1 MSKPNTDVCSVELAG
16 SLDNRFRRLFQN
28 PHKILSPYLQKGQTA
43 MDVGC
48 GPGFFT
54 LDMANIVGETGKVI
68 AADLQDGMLKIIK
81 DKVKG
86 TELEKRISFHKCE
99 QDKIG
104 LNQKVDFILMFYMV
118 HEVPNKQ
125 NLFSEAAE
133 LLNPNG
139 KVLLVEPPIHVSKAA
154 FEETL
159 QIAQNCG
166 LKIIARPKMF
176 PDKVAVL
183 SII

>member
-1 MSKPNTDVCSVELAG
+1 MSRANTDICSVEHAG
-16 SLDNRFRRLFQN
+16 GLDNRFRRLFQN
-28 PHKILSPYLQKGQTA
+28 PQKILSPYLKEGETA
-43 MDVGC
+43 LDVGC

-54 LDMANIVGETGKVI
+54 LDMGKIVGETGRVI
-68 AADLQDGMLKIIK
+68 GADLQEGMLNIVRGKI
-81 DKVKG
+81 KG
-86 TELEKRISFHKCE
+86 TELENRIVLHKCG

-104 LNQKVDFILMFYMV
+104 LTEKVDFVLMFYMV
-118 HEVPNKQ
+118 HEVPNK
-125 NLFSEAAE
+125 NSLFTEIAK

-166 LKIIARPKMF
+166 LKVISRPKMF

-183 SII
+183 SAE

>member
-1 MSKPNTDVCSVELAG
+1 MSKQNTDICSVEHAG
-16 SLDNRFRRLFQN
+16 GLDNRFRRLFQN
-28 PHKILSPYLQKGQTA
+28 PQKILSPYLKKGETA
-43 MDVGC
+43 LDVGC

-54 LDMANIVGETGKVI
+54 LDMGKLVGETGRVI
-68 AADLQDGMLKIIK
+68 GADLQEGMLNIVSAKI
-81 DKVKG
+81 KG
-86 TELEKRISFHKCE
+86 TVLENRIVLHKCG

-104 LNQKVDFILMFYMV
+104 ITEKVDFVLMFYMV
-118 HEVPNKQ
+118 HEVPNK
-125 NLFSEAAE
+125 NSLFSEIAR

-159 QIAQNCG
+159 QIARNCG
-166 LKIIARPKMF
+166 LKVISRPKMF

-183 SII
+183 SI

>member
-1 MSKPNTDVCSVELAG
+1 MSKPNTDICSVELAG
-16 SLDNRFRRLFQN
+16 GLDNRFRRLFQN
-28 PHKILSPYLQKGQTA
+28 PQKILSPYLKEGQTA
-43 MDVGC
+43 LDVGC

-54 LDMANIVGETGKVI
+54 LDMTKLVGETGRVI
-68 AADLQDGMLKIIK
+68 GADLQEGMLKIISEK
-81 DKVKG
+81 IKG
-86 TELEKRISFHKCE
+86 TVLENRIALHKCG

-104 LNQKVDFILMFYMV
+104 LTEKVDFVLMFYMA
-118 HEVPNKQ
+118 HEVPNK
-125 NLFSEAAE
+125 NSLFREIAK

-139 KVLLVEPPIHVSKAA
+139 KVLIVEPPIHVSKAA

-159 QIAQNCG
+159 QIAQSKG

-183 SII
+183 SIH